1 MKFFRLTLSL
11 ATLGL
16 AVASAASSYNVRL
29 STAAWVG
36 ETKLNP
42 GEYKIQIVGDKAV
55 FKSGKTTVEVPATVA
70 TNPKKFSTTSTQVL
84 NSKMQEI
91 DLGGTTTK
99 ILFGAAAAGSASGS
113 K

>member
-1 MKFFRLTLSL
+1 MKFSRLTLSL

-16 AVASAASSYNVRL
+16 AVASAASTYNVKL
-29 STAAWVG
+29 SSATWIG
-36 ETKLNP
+36 ETKLNA
-42 GEYKIQIVGDKAV
+42 GDYKVQIVGDKAV
-55 FKSGKTTVEVPATVA
+55 FKSGKTSVEVPATVA
-70 TNPKKFSTTSTQVL
+70 TNPRRFSMTSTQVTD
-84 NSKMQEI
+84 SKMQEI